1 MKPIF
6 AKPTDFPLSL
16 RSADQA
22 ARGLKLVCIGLVL
35 ILVFG
40 GWVWFVPWLS
50 LSLKKIGILIT
61 MIGKIKCL
69 SAARA
74 AGCQQLILIT
84 AVIDLIGLTG
94 AVIDLIGLTGIA
106 FLGFNGSGLLATIG
120 ILVFLLFL
128 LKLGRLIGDNSLA
141 NKTKFLVGLVW
152 IALVPMAATAL
163 IWSVPNLAAIVGGFY
178 YFGMIVNLI
187 FTVLLISLL
196 VRFGTVLMDA

>member
-50 LSLKKIGILIT
+50 FSLKKIGILIT

-94 AVIDLIGLTGIA
+94 NA
-106 FLGFNGSGLLATIG
+106 FLGFNGSGLLVTIG

-152 IALVPMAATAL
+152 IALVPWAALAL

-196 VRFGTVLMDA
+196 VRFETVLMDA

>member
-94 AVIDLIGLTGIA
+94 IA

-128 LKLGRLIGDNSLA
+128 LKLGRLIGDNSLT

>member
-94 AVIDLIGLTGIA
+94 IA

-141 NKTKFLVGLVW
+141 NKIKFLVGLVW